1 LSKEKKPSSN
11 PNSNHSPFDK
21 VRIKSLSQILR
32 ALGPGVITGAADDDP
47 SGIATYSQVGAKFGL
62 GLLWMTLFLLPTMI
76 VIQEMCARIG
86 LLSGNGL
93 AALIKKKY
101 STKVVYPISSLLI
114 IANTINIGA
123 DLGAMSAS
131 IRIIFPEVPFMV
143 TAVLFSAFII
153 VAEIFIPYDRY
164 VKVLKYLV
172 LSLFAYVITAII
184 VGGNISK
191 IFFTIIPTITFSS
204 DYAVM
209 FVAVIGTTISPYLL
223 FWQTSE
229 EAEEDVTK
237 HRIKEIGEGKP
248 KISPRDIML
257 MKEDIGIGM
266 FFSQFIMWSIIITSA
281 GSLYFA
287 GVTDIQTADQ
297 AASSL
302 EPLVQSF
309 PNSGQIAKFIF
320 AFGIIGTGL
329 LAIPVLSASS
339 AFALSD
345 TFGWKEGLEKKFSQ
359 AKSFYSVIVASTL
372 IGVWITFSQINP
384 IHALILA
391 AVINAVVTVPILFI
405 VMRLANDKKILKD
418 KINSRFSNIIGWFT
432 FALMS
437 VSVVVMFVS
446 FLIWS

>member
-1 LSKEKKPSSN
+1 MFGKKKDNSDTKSDSPS
-11 PNSNHSPFDK
+11 DK
-21 VRIKSLSQILR
+21 LGVKLSQILK

-47 SGIATYSQVGAKFGL
+47 SGIATYAQAGAKFGL
-62 GLLWMTLFLLPTMI
+62 GMLWMTLFLLPTMI

-101 STKVVYPISSLLI
+101 SAKIVYPISILLI

-131 IRIIFPEVPFMV
+131 VKVIFPDVPFV
-143 TAVLFSAFII
+143 VITILFSAFII
-153 VAEIFIPYDRY
+153 IAEIFIPYDKY

-172 LSLFAYVITAII
+172 LSLFAYVLTAVI
-184 VGGNISK
+184 VGGNIDK
-191 IFFTIIPTITFSS
+191 ILFTIIPSITFSS
-204 DYAVM
+204 DYAIM

-229 EAEEDVTK
+229 EAEEDVAK

-248 KISPRDIML
+248 KVSPKEIML

-302 EPLVQSF
+302 EPLVKSF
-309 PNSGQIAKFIF
+309 PNSGQISKLIF

-359 AKSFYSVIVASTL
+359 AKSFYSVIAASTL
-372 IGVWITFSQINP
+372 IGVWITFSHVNP

-391 AVINAVVTVPILFI
+391 AVINAVVTLPILFI
-405 VMRLANDKKILKD
+405 VMRLANDRKILED
-418 KINSRFSNIIGWFT
+418 RVNTRFSNVLGWIT
-432 FALMS
+432 FAIMTI
-437 VSVVVMFVS
+437 SVVVMILS
-446 FLIWS
+446 FII

>member
-1 LSKEKKPSSN
+1 MRGKKKN
-11 PNSNHSPFDK
+11 NSNTNPSLSPFNK
-21 VRIKSLSQILR
+21 LHLGSVSQFLK

-47 SGIATYSQVGAKFGL
+47 SGIATYSQAGAKFGL
-62 GLLWMTLFLLPTMI
+62 GMLWMTLFLLPTMI
-76 VIQEMCARIG
+76 IIQEMCARIG

-101 STKVVYPISSLLI
+101 STKIVYPISSLLL

-131 IRIIFPEVPFMV
+131 VRIIFPDVPLGI
-143 TAVLFSAFII
+143 TSLLISSFII
-153 VAEIFIPYDRY
+153 IAEIFIPYHKY
-164 VKVLKYLV
+164 VRVLKYLV
-172 LSLFAYVITAII
+172 LSLFAYVITAVII
-184 VGGNISK
+184 GGNISQ
-191 IFFTIIPTITFSS
+191 IFFTIIPTISFSS
-204 DYAVM
+204 DYAIM

-229 EAEEDVTK
+229 EAEEDVAK
-237 HRIKEIGEGKP
+237 HKIKEIGEGKP
-248 KISPRDIML
+248 KVSPKEIML

-266 FFSQFIMWSIIITSA
+266 FFSQFIMWSIIATSA
-281 GSLYFA
+281 GSLYYA
-287 GVTDIQTADQ
+287 GITDIQTADQ

-302 EPLVQSF
+302 EPLVKTF
-309 PNSGQIAKFIF
+309 PNSGQIAKVIF

-359 AKSFYSVIVASTL
+359 AKSFYSVIIASTL
-372 IGVWITFSQINP
+372 IGVWITFSHINP
-384 IHALILA
+384 IQALILS

-405 VMRLANDKKILKD
+405 VMKLANDKKILED
-418 KINSRFSNIIGWFT
+418 KINSRFSNIIGWLT
-432 FALMS
+432 FAIMT
-437 VSVVVMFVS
+437 VSVFVMFLS
-446 FLIWS
+446 FMI

>member
-1 LSKEKKPSSN
+1 VKKKNNSKS
-11 PNSNHSPFDK
+11 NSNLSLFNK
-21 VRIKSLSQILR
+21 LRLKSVSQIIK

-47 SGIATYSQVGAKFGL
+47 SGIATYSQAGAKFGL
-62 GLLWMTLFLLPTMI
+62 GMLWMTLFLLPTMI

-93 AALIKKKY
+93 AALMKKKY
-101 STKVVYPISSLLI
+101 SAKVVYPISSLLL

-131 IRIIFPEVPFMV
+131 IKIIFPGVPFVV
-143 TAVLFSAFII
+143 TTLLFSVFII
-153 VAEIFIPYDRY
+153 VSEIFVPYDKY

-172 LSLFAYVITAII
+172 LSLFAYVLTAVF
-184 VGGNISK
+184 VGGNLSQ
-191 IFFTIIPTITFSS
+191 IFFTIIPTINFSS
-204 DYAVM
+204 DYAIM

-229 EAEEDVTK
+229 EAEEDVAK
-237 HRIKEIGEGKP
+237 HRIKEIGKGKP
-248 KISPRDIML
+248 KVSPKEIML

-266 FFSQFIMWSIIITSA
+266 FFSQLIMWSIIITSA

-287 GVTDIQTADQ
+287 GLTDIQTADQ

-302 EPLVQSF
+302 EPLVKNF
-309 PNSGQIAKFIF
+309 PNAGQIAKLIF

-329 LAIPVLSASS
+329 LAIPVLAASS

-345 TFGWKEGLEKKFSQ
+345 TFDWKEGLEKKFSQ

-372 IGVWITFSQINP
+372 IGVWVTFSNVNP
-384 IHALILA
+384 IQALILA

-405 VMRLANDKKILKD
+405 VLRLANDKKILQD
-418 KINSRFSNIIGWFT
+418 KVNSRFSNIFGWFT
-432 FALMS
+432 FALMTIS
-437 VSVVVMFVS
+437 VIVMFLS
-446 FLIWS
+446 FKP